1 MMAAAAFALAAAVLA
16 AGCGKPADPAP
27 SSAASTRPTDE
38 EVRAALKNHYFA
50 NAPKGVVQK
59 NPPDF
64 SAFKVV
70 GCAKSAGEGFECDIV
85 NPAGIAIKD
94 RFVKSANG
102 WESAE
107 RVGG

>member
-1 MMAAAAFALAAAVLA
+1 MRAAAAFALAAALLA

-27 SSAASTRPTDE
+27 TSAARPTDD
-38 EVRAALKNHYFA
+38 EVRAALKDHYFA

-85 NPAGIAIKD
+85 NPAGMALKD
-94 RFVKSANG
+94 RFVKGAQG
-102 WESAE
+102 WEAAE